1 MTGLLFIRHA
11 ETDMAGTF
19 CGHSDPPI
27 NAAGQQQ
34 VAQMIST
41 LTSESIDEIYSSD
54 LHRAVDTANL
64 LSQMFDA
71 PITRC
76 HSLREIHFG
85 DWEGLRWDE
94 IEHRDPHYAH
104 RWMQAFPDLPA
115 PNGESFA
122 TFKNRVLRQVNR
134 LLPLAEAKRIAVVT
148 HGGVMREVLRSL
160 LGRNDQQAWEATK
173 HYCSSFECEGMIVS
187 RRSPQ

>member
-34 VAQMIST
+34 VTQMIST
-41 LTSESIDEIYSSD
+41 LTSENFDEIYSSD
-54 LHRAVDTANL
+54 LRRAVDTANL
-64 LSQMFDA
+64 LSQTFAA
-71 PITRC
+71 PITTTRT
-76 HSLREIHFG
+76 LREIHFG

-94 IEHRDPHYAH
+94 IERRDPHYAH

-115 PNGESFA
+115 PNGESLA
-122 TFKNRVLRQVNR
+122 AFKDRVLLQVNL
-134 LLPLAEAKRIAVVT
+134 LLPLAKAKRIAVVA

-160 LGRNDQQAWEATK
+160 LGRNDQQAWESTK

-187 RRSPQ
+187 RRSRQ